1 MSEATRVRFVVS
13 YFGLSAVEIADQF
26 VHRRPID
33 VLTASPHEQQ
43 TYAIQRRFD
52 QWLTNG
58 KPETR

>member
-1 MSEATRVRFVVS
+1 VRFVVS
-13 YFGLSAVEIADQF
+13 YFGLSAVEIADRF

-33 VLTASPHEQQ
+33 VLTASAHEQQ

-52 QWLTNG
+52 QWLAEG